1 MTDTMKTRNN
11 IFGSILTDV
20 APASLYRGETQ
31 ASRSILQKL
40 TFPDKESYTV
50 ISAEAIRNRLR
61 EMLRDDVPKE
71 KVNRE
76 RVKERKEL
84 TVKYNNLPDASKY
97 IDDLLFG
104 FLMIDKSKS
113 EEAPAKQWDT
123 VLRVN
128 YAVSLDPF
136 PRHNNKTMHQSPNIE
151 GKFSNASSS
160 AIIEREVHV
169 TAYQYPF
176 GLNLNDLKQL
186 PGYGQASDDDKAEK
200 KKWIALLLR
209 AIGELS
215 FPAGNHARTMFPFG
229 PVSIVLRL
237 TSRRTPDFDL
247 YGFRSDPAHS
257 HSELISLLKE
267 GHLQRDEFYIGGRVA
282 RENKAAFGE
291 FGIFGGKDH
300 KPKDKSKED
309 KVNLFETSAQAIEAL
324 IQDSGLLPEDKKQN
338 GQER

>member
-1 MTDTMKTRNN
+1 MTDTKKAKNN
-11 IFGSILTDV
+11 IFGCILTDV

-61 EMLRDDVPKE
+61 EMLLEDVPE
-71 KVNRE
+71 KVNRL
-76 RVKERKEL
+76 RLKDRKQL
-84 TVKYNNLPDASKY
+84 TVMYQHLPDAAKH

-104 FLMIDKSKS
+104 FLMIDTKKS
-113 EEAPAKQWDT
+113 EEATAKQWDT
-123 VLRVN
+123 ILRVN

-151 GKFSNASSS
+151 GAFSNASSS

-176 GLNLNDLKQL
+176 GLNLIDLTKV
-186 PGYGQASDDDKAEK
+186 PGYEQSTDVDKAEK
-200 KKWIALLLR
+200 KRWVALLLG
-209 AIGELS
+209 AISELS

-247 YGFRSDPAHS
+247 YGFKPDSTRS
-257 HSELISLLKE
+257 HSELFSLLKE
-267 GHLQRDEFYIGGRVA
+267 NQLQRDEFYIGGRIA
-282 RENKAAFGE
+282 RENKAELKEYGAFRDENG
-291 FGIFGGKDH
+291 
-300 KPKDKSKED
+300 KPKEGR
-309 KVNLFETSAQAIEAL
+309 VNLFETSAQAIEAL
-324 IQDSGLLPEDKKQN
+324 IQDSGLLPEGKSKQN
-338 GQER
+338 EKEG